1 MSRGKR
7 LSLVLVIALGAL
19 VIVRLVYQP
28 KKHRPTPPP
37 IPVRVARAEYADI
50 PITLHALGLV
60 QAYRTV
66 TVAPM
71 ITGPMTAVDFRQGS
85 VVQQG
90 ALLARIDPRPYQ
102 AALAQALAKRA
113 QDRAL
118 LAVARDTLKRY
129 QLLIAH
135 HYISAEIVAEQKATV
150 AEDRAIVAQDDALVT
165 TARTNL
171 GYTRIT
177 APITGRTGILAV
189 NAGNIVSPN
198 TPGGIVTITTIQPIY
213 VLFSLPQQT
222 LPEVKHALHAHALNV
237 TAYARQ
243 GGRRAVLAHGVLT
256 VLDNVINQS
265 TGTLTLKARFKNPS
279 LALWPG
285 AFVNVRLKVRTE
297 RHALV
302 VPSVAVRQGPEG
314 PFVYAVHT
322 GKSSPARPIKSAGK
336 SAGKAVP
343 HVTDIPVRLGFADQ
357 RLTVIRSG
365 LRAGMRVVVLGGSRL
380 HPGARIRI
388 LPKRHTTGR
397 A

>member
-7 LSLVLVIALGAL
+7 LSLALVIALGAL

-37 IPVRVARAEYADI
+37 TPVRVARAGYADI
-50 PITLHALGLV
+50 PITLRALGLV

-71 ITGPMTAVDFRQGS
+71 ITGPMIAVDFRQGS
-85 VVQQG
+85 VVRRG
-90 ALLARIDPRPYQ
+90 TLLARIDPRPYQ

-113 QDRAL
+113 QDEAL

-129 QLLIAH
+129 QMLITH

-150 AEDRAIVAQDDALVT
+150 AEDRAIVAQDEALVA

-177 APITGRTGILAV
+177 APISGRTGILAV

-213 VLFSLPQQT
+213 VLFSLPQQN
-222 LPEVKHALHAHALNV
+222 LPEVMHALKARALNV

-243 GGRRAVLAHGVLT
+243 GGQRTVLAHGALT
-256 VLDNVINQS
+256 VLDNVVNQS

-297 RHALV
+297 HHVLV

-314 PFVYAVHT
+314 PFVYAVQT
-322 GKSSPARPIKSAGK
+322 RAPSSAKGK
-336 SAGKAVP
+336 GKAAAPRVS
-343 HVTDIPVRLGFADQ
+343 DIPVRLGVANQ
-357 RLTVIRSG
+357 SQTVIRSG

-388 LPKRHTTGR
+388 LPKRH
-397 A
+397 APSHA

>member
-7 LSLVLVIALGAL
+7 LSLALVIALGAL

-37 IPVRVARAEYADI
+37 TPVRVARARYANI
-50 PITLHALGLV
+50 PITLRALGLV

-71 ITGPMTAVDFRQGS
+71 ITGPMIAVDFRQGS
-85 VVQQG
+85 VVRRG
-90 ALLARIDPRPYQ
+90 TLLARIDPRPYQ

-113 QDRAL
+113 QDEAL

-129 QLLIAH
+129 RMLITH

-150 AEDRAIVAQDDALVT
+150 AEDRAIVAQDEALVA

-177 APITGRTGILAV
+177 APISGRTGILAV

-198 TPGGIVTITTIQPIY
+198 TLGGIVTITTIQPIY
-213 VLFSLPQQT
+213 VLFSLPQQN
-222 LPEVKHALHAHALNV
+222 LPEVMHALNAHALNV

-243 GGRRAVLAHGVLT
+243 GGQRTVLAHGALT
-256 VLDNVINQS
+256 VLDNVVNQA

-297 RHALV
+297 HHVLV

-314 PFVYAVHT
+314 PFVYAVQT
-322 GKSSPARPIKSAGK
+322 RTPSSAK
-336 SAGKAVP
+336 GKAAAPRVS
-343 HVTDIPVRLGFADQ
+343 DIPVRLGVANQ
-357 RLTVIRSG
+357 SQTVIRSG

-388 LPKRHTTGR
+388 LPKRH
-397 A
+397 APSHA

>member
-7 LSLVLVIALGAL
+7 LSLALVIALGAL
-19 VIVRLVYQP
+19 LIVRLVYQP

-37 IPVRVARAEYADI
+37 TPVRVARAGYADI
-50 PITLHALGLV
+50 PITLRALGLV

-85 VVQQG
+85 FVRRG

-113 QDRAL
+113 QDQAL

-129 QLLIAH
+129 QMLITD

-177 APITGRTGILAV
+177 APISGRTGILAI

-213 VLFSLPQQT
+213 VLFSLPQQN
-222 LPEVKHALHAHALNV
+222 LPEVMHALKARAQNV

-243 GGRRAVLAHGVLT
+243 GGQRAVLAHGALT
-256 VLDNVINQS
+256 VLDNVVNQS

-297 RHALV
+297 HHVLV

-314 PFVYAVHT
+314 PFVYAVQT
-322 GKSSPARPIKSAGK
+322 RAPSSAKAK
-336 SAGKAVP
+336 GKAAAPRVS
-343 HVTDIPVRLGFADQ
+343 DIPVRLGVADQ
-357 RLTVIRSG
+357 RQTVIRSG

-388 LPKRHTTGR
+388 LPKRH
-397 A
+397 APSHA

>member
-7 LSLVLVIALGAL
+7 LSLALVITLGAL

-28 KKHRPTPPP
+28 KKHHPTPPP
-37 IPVRVARAEYADI
+37 TPVRVARAGYANI
-50 PITLHALGLV
+50 PITLRALGLV

-85 VVQQG
+85 VVRRG
-90 ALLARIDPRPYQ
+90 TLLARIDPRPYQ

-113 QDRAL
+113 QDQAL

-129 QLLIAH
+129 QMLITH
-135 HYISAEIVAEQKATV
+135 HYISAEIVAQQKATV
-150 AEDRAIVAQDDALVT
+150 AEDLAIVAQDDAQVV

-177 APITGRTGILAV
+177 APISGRTGFLAV

-198 TPGGIVTITTIQPIY
+198 TQGGIVTITTIQPIY
-213 VLFSLPQQT
+213 VLFSLPQQN
-222 LPEVKHALHAHALNV
+222 LPEVMQALNAHALNV

-243 GGRRAVLAHGVLT
+243 GGQRAVLARGALT
-256 VLDNVINQS
+256 VLDNVVNQS

-297 RHALV
+297 HHVLV

-314 PFVYAVHT
+314 PFVYAVQT
-322 GKSSPARPIKSAGK
+322 RKPSAGQTK
-336 SAGKAVP
+336 KGGRKGKAAAMRVS
-343 HVTDIPVRLGFADQ
+343 DIPVRLGFADQ
-357 RLTVIRSG
+357 HQTVIRSG

-388 LPKRHTTGR
+388 LPKRH
-397 A
+397 APSHA